1 MSKGNLFLGMASGS
15 VGDVTMYHTN
25 GQQIA
30 RARNRHPSNP
40 RSDAQLYQ
48 RAILATISR
57 VYQLGHAIFDHSFQG
72 YRLGAENQRRF
83 QKLNLNAL
91 RAQIAADVAAGTS
104 LARVGAPGVSA
115 PTANRYII
123 SEGTYQNT
131 LLIPAADG
139 SVQFP
144 QPVAG
149 ETIGQYAARVGLIDD
164 DIYTIVVIGVSP
176 TDFAYEYETDEGQHV
191 QEASLGRAAFHY
203 LQFRVKNGVQAAT
216 EPITGDT
223 ELSDI
228 FQVFPDKVPFN
239 GYTLS
244 STITFADLVENP
256 DWDNGAIGVIRSR
269 DDSDLRS
276 STTMQLVGVGTF
288 GITARWLLDV
298 WRKETQIGQSDLIL
312 EGSNFARESYEPVT
326 PVEPADDGFY
336 YIPDLITA
344 NNQSA
349 RNLVVQFIVGYGIV
363 IPLIGDALSVAG
375 GTGLW
380 QHVADEE
387 DVARAAFDVNDEE
400 INVNVT
406 QANAW
411 ATAIYEWWNQH
422 YGTSYELTPF
432 VAGDIG
438 ETLEVITA
446 GWKGSI

>member
-15 VGDVTMYHTN
+15 VGDVTMYRTN

-30 RARNRHPSNP
+30 RARNRRPSNP

-72 YRLGAENQRRF
+72 YRRGAENQRRF

-91 RAQIAADVAAGTS
+91 RAQLAADVAAGTS

-131 LLIPAADG
+131 LLIPAANG

-176 TDFAYEYETDEGQHV
+176 TDFAFEYVTDEGQLV
-191 QEASLGRAAFHY
+191 EEASLGRATFRY
-203 LQFRVKNGVQAAT
+203 LQLRVKNGVQAAT
-216 EPITGDT
+216 AAIAGDT
-223 ELSDI
+223 ELTDI
-228 FQVFPDKVPFN
+228 FQVFPDKTPFN

-256 DWDNGAIGVIRSR
+256 DWTNGAIGVIRSR

-276 STTMQLVGVGTF
+276 STTMQLVGDGTF
-288 GITARWLLDV
+288 GITARWLLEV
-298 WRKETQIGQSDLIL
+298 WRKESQIGQSDLIL
-312 EGSNFARESYEPVT
+312 EGSNFARESYQRTLPSADGYYYVDETFNVGSLSFPLPV
-326 PVEPADDGFY
+326 VRY
-336 YIPDLITA
+336 
-344 NNQSA
+344 S
-349 RNLVVQFIVGYGIV
+349 VV
-363 IPLIGDALSVAG
+363 
-375 GTGLW
+375 GTGIELIA
-380 QHVADEE
+380 VDSGGDEH
-387 DVARAAFDVNDEE
+387 DVALWSQVN
-400 INVNVT
+400 NRPY
-406 QANAW
+406 A
-411 ATAIYEWWNQH
+411 
-422 YGTSYELTPF
+422 
-432 VAGDIG
+432 G
-438 ETLEVITA
+438 ETLSEDNLNALSAAIAESLTAEYGVQVSSQGLSLEEVITNLDVLGA
-446 GWKGSI
+446 L

>member
-15 VGDVTMYHTN
+15 VGDVTMYRTN

-30 RARNRHPSNP
+30 RARNRRPSNP

-72 YRLGAENQRRF
+72 YRRGAENQRRF

-91 RAQIAADVAAGTS
+91 RAQLAADVAAGTS
-104 LARVGAPGVSA
+104 LARVGVPGVSA

-131 LLIPAADG
+131 LLIPAANG

-176 TDFAYEYETDEGQHV
+176 TDFAYEYVTDEGQLV
-191 QEASLGRAAFHY
+191 EEASLGRAAFHY
-203 LQFRVKNGVQAAT
+203 LQLRVKNGVQAAT
-216 EPITGDT
+216 AAITGDT
-223 ELSDI
+223 ELTDI
-228 FQVFPDKVPFN
+228 FQVFPDKTPFN
-239 GYTLS
+239 GYTIS

-276 STTMQLVGVGTF
+276 STTMQLVGDGTF

-298 WRKETQIGQSDLIL
+298 WRKETQIGQSELIL
-312 EGSNFARESYEPVT
+312 EGSNFDRESFQRTLPSADGIYYVDETFTQGGLSFPLPV
-326 PVEPADDGFY
+326 VRF
-336 YIPDLITA
+336 
-344 NNQSA
+344 SA
-349 RNLVVQFIVGYGIV
+349 E
-363 IPLIGDALSVAG
+363 
-375 GTGLW
+375 GTGIELIAVDSGGDEHDPALW
-380 QHVADEE
+380 SQ
-387 DVARAAFDVNDEE
+387 VNNRPYAGETLSENDLNTLSTAIAESL
-400 INVNVT
+400 
-406 QANAW
+406 
-411 ATAIYEWWNQH
+411 TAIYGVQV
-422 YGTSYELTPF
+422 TSQGLS
-432 VAGDIG
+432 
-438 ETLEVITA
+438 LEQVITNLDVL
-446 GWKGSI
+446 GSI